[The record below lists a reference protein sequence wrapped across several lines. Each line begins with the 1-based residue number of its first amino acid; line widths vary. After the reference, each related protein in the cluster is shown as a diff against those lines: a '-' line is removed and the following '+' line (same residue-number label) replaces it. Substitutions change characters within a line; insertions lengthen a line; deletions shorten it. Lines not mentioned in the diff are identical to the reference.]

1 MGKSLVSELK
11 NGQMEN
17 YIEDNFLKVKCM
29 EADQLFTIL
38 RVSNS
43 KI

>member
-1 MGKSLVSELK
+1 MVKSQVSELK
-11 NGQMEN
+11 NGQMEKN
-17 YIEDNFLKVKCM
+17 IEDNSLKVKCM